1 MFGDI
6 IASKGAHKLVR
17 EKRWVKCLYAYMH
30 LNFQVSGRSHYYHT
44 YHCNFFNVSYW
55 LLTREHF
62 TIFPE
67 QLPVYFRFLSSDQ
80 QVNLLESRDVT
91 LCKVTSLGQDTS
103 CNRCPDNLLC
113 QRWGVHLVLWFKL
126 LSQFRAR
133 LSFWTSKLCQ
143 IPWVLNDANLELQ
156 EAMVTKVR
164 DVTQSQTRST

>member
-1 MFGDI
+1 MSETFVCLH
-6 IASKGAHKLVR
+6 ASKLSSVRKKSLLSHLSLQFLQCLVLATHKR
-17 EKRWVKCLYAYMH
+17 TFY
-30 LNFQVSGRSHYYHT
+30 
-44 YHCNFFNVSYW
+44 
-55 LLTREHF
+55 HF

-164 DVTQSQTRST
+164 DVTQSQTGST